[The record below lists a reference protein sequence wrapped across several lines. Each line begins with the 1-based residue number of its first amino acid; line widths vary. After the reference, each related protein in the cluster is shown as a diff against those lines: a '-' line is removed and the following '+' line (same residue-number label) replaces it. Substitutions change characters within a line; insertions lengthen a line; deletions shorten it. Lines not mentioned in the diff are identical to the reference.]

1 MAEVTLRGRKI
12 PLVYTVFEMK
22 TVQEEICPLGN
33 LQYILFGK
41 NPDDAAD
48 TSRYAGPEHLN
59 AVARMVRILGNAGLE
74 EAGEKPDLTD
84 KWVMRSLRPV
94 QLIDAVNACVI
105 AMNEGVASEIPPDPE
120 EGPVDVVLE
129 DIEKKK
135 EKES

>member
-1 MAEVTLRGRKI
+1 MAEITLRGRKI

-48 TSRYAGPEHLN
+48 TSRYACPEHLN